1 MPSMAASLQP
11 SLAKILSIL
20 KVAKESLGGL
30 FGPGWVSTPPMTRRT
45 LLIVENMYNQHEKMA
60 NLYTLWSNKDVL
72 WLQ

>member
-30 FGPGWVSTPPMTRRT
+30 GPGCVSTPPTIKRI
-45 LLIVENMYNQHEKMA
+45 LFIEEKMYNQHKKMTS
-60 NLYTLWSNKDVL
+60 LYILWSKKGVL
-72 WLQ
+72 WL